1 MRTPDHIK
9 LRYIML
15 NHFEKGWTAAQ
26 SFRDL
31 TNTYGE
37 GTIGVSTELV
47 CSIPIRRQGCRG
59 QRRKRQAFRT
69 WRWCTIR
76 GRRADESYTTRML
89 GEEFDHLTIVR
100 HLLQLGKVCRW
111 RLCSLEFFLSF
122 NQLFSLWKYKFKLDL
137 KMLDNYAPT

>member
-37 GTIGVSTELV
+37 GTIGESTV
-47 CSIPIRRQGCRG
+47 
-59 QRRKRQAFRT
+59 RT
-69 WRWCTIR
+69 WFARFKSGDKDVEDKEGR
-76 GRRADESYTTRML
+76 GRPSELDDDALLEAVEQDESYTTRML
-89 GEEFDHLTIVR
+89 GEEFGVDHSTIVR
-100 HLLQLGKVCRW
+100 HLLQLGKVCRFHQVH
-111 RLCSLEFFLSF
+111 LINNCL
-122 NQLFSLWKYKFKLDL
+122 
-137 KMLDNYAPT
+137 

>member
-37 GTIGVSTELV
+37 GTIGKSTV
-47 CSIPIRRQGCRG
+47 
-59 QRRKRQAFRT
+59 RT
-69 WRWCTIR
+69 WFARFKSGDKDVENKEGR
-76 GRRADESYTTRML
+76 GKPSELDNDALLEAVEKDESYTTRML
-89 GEEFDHLTIVR
+89 GEEFGVDHSTIVR
-100 HLLQLGKVCRW
+100 H
-111 RLCSLEFFLSF
+111 
-122 NQLFSLWKYKFKLDL
+122 
-137 KMLDNYAPT
+137 

>member
-37 GTIGVSTELV
+37 GTIGESTV
-47 CSIPIRRQGCRG
+47 
-59 QRRKRQAFRT
+59 RT
-69 WRWCTIR
+69 WFARFKSGERTKKDVEGKEER
-76 GRRADESYTTRML
+76 GRPSELDDYALLGAVEQDESYTTRML
-89 GEEFDHLTIVR
+89 EEEFEVDHSTIVR
-100 HLLQLGKVCRW
+100 HLLQLGKVCRFHQI
-111 RLCSLEFFLSF
+111 SLINNCL
-122 NQLFSLWKYKFKLDL
+122 
-137 KMLDNYAPT
+137 

>member
-37 GTIGVSTELV
+37 GTIGESTV
-47 CSIPIRRQGCRG
+47 
-59 QRRKRQAFRT
+59 RT
-69 WRWCTIR
+69 WFARFKSGDKDVEDKEGR
-76 GRRADESYTTRML
+76 GRPSELDDDALLEAVEQDESYTTRML
-89 GEEFDHLTIVR
+89 GEEFGVDHSIIVR
-100 HLLQLGKVCRW
+100 HLLQLGKVCR
-111 RLCSLEFFLSF
+111 LHHVCLITNCL
-122 NQLFSLWKYKFKLDL
+122 
-137 KMLDNYAPT
+137 

>member
-37 GTIGVSTELV
+37 GTTGESTV
-47 CSIPIRRQGCRG
+47 
-59 QRRKRQAFRT
+59 RT
-69 WRWCTIR
+69 WFVRFKSGDKDVEDKEGR
-76 GRRADESYTTRML
+76 GRPSELDDDA
-89 GEEFDHLTIVR
+89 
-100 HLLQLGKVCRW
+100 HLLWSISLSPFVNTTIAFCR
-111 RLCSLEFFLSF
+111 
-122 NQLFSLWKYKFKLDL
+122 
-137 KMLDNYAPT
+137 

>member
-37 GTIGVSTELV
+37 GTIGESTV
-47 CSIPIRRQGCRG
+47 
-59 QRRKRQAFRT
+59 RT
-69 WRWCTIR
+69 WFARFKSGDKDVEDKEGR
-76 GRRADESYTTRML
+76 GRPSELDDDALLEAVEQDESYTTRML
-89 GEEFDHLTIVR
+89 GEEFVVDHSTIA
-100 HLLQLGKVCRW
+100 GIFYN
-111 RLCSLEFFLSF
+111 LE
-122 NQLFSLWKYKFKLDL
+122 KFVVSIKF
-137 KMLDNYAPT
+137 A

>member
-37 GTIGVSTELV
+37 GTIGESTVLIWFARFKSGDKDV
-47 CSIPIRRQGCRG
+47 
-59 QRRKRQAFRT
+59 RT
-69 WRWCTIR
+69 KK
-76 GRRADESYTTRML
+76 
-89 GEEFDHLTIVR
+89 EEAGLQNLTMM
-100 HLLQLGKVCRW
+100 H
-111 RLCSLEFFLSF
+111 
-122 NQLFSLWKYKFKLDL
+122 Y
-137 KMLDNYAPT
+137 